1 MVYRAMIIITY
12 FQYLKSK
19 PKSLLMT
26 SNRQLYLFFYLSAIS
41 VLIYISL
48 SIGET
53 LMTKDDDVEAQKAS
67 VVPRNQIADFTNV
80 EKDPLIWEIA
90 GITSHYD
97 PEIRKSAAEILGN
110 AIVS

>member
-1 MVYRAMIIITY
+1 MTVPIWRPSLDQLTS
-12 FQYLKSK
+12 FVQEQFKYL
-19 PKSLLMT
+19 
-26 SNRQLYLFFYLSAIS
+26 
-41 VLIYISL
+41 LIYIFL

-97 PEIRKSAAEILGN
+97 PEICKSAAEILGN

>member
-1 MVYRAMIIITY
+1 M
-12 FQYLKSK
+12 
-19 PKSLLMT
+19 
-26 SNRQLYLFFYLSAIS
+26 
-41 VLIYISL
+41 

-97 PEIRKSAAEILGN
+97 PEICKSAAEILGN
-110 AIVS
+110 AICSFKFEVVTKVQYPLDLTRQLDLF

>member
-1 MVYRAMIIITY
+1 
-12 FQYLKSK
+12 
-19 PKSLLMT
+19 MT
-26 SNRQLYLFFYLSAIS
+26 SNRQLYLSFYLSVIS
-41 VLIYISL
+41 RVSVQLTLTLVISALIYISL

-90 GITSHYD
+90 GVTSHYD
-97 PEIRKSAAEILGN
+97 PEICKSAAEILGN